1 MRILRPAFR
10 SRLALT
16 ALRGKRTLNVSA
28 LDAMIPDRVFYPLA
42 ILVAAG
48 LIVLALSWPQGQG
61 TPAPNPLREAV
72 SRVHIQ

>member
-1 MRILRPAFR
+1 MLRPAFR

-16 ALRGKRTLNVSA
+16 ALRGKRTLNFSA

-61 TPAPNPLREAV
+61 TPAPDPFQAAAA
-72 SRVHIQ
+72 RVHIQ